1 MFALQV
7 ALLYFAGAIIAILI
21 IKGEVKKL
29 EDAEKRRRDRKRA
42 YAEEIRRAGERVR
55 REMLRDAAMNGQI
68 FAKKPTV
75 TVKAKGV
82 AADEIKKAWSRKG
95 ANVN

>member
-7 ALLYFAGAIIAILI
+7 ALLYFAGAIIAILV
-21 IKGEVKKL
+21 IKGEIKKL
-29 EDAEKRRRDRKRA
+29 EMAEKRRRDRKKA
-42 YAEEIRRAGERVR
+42 YAEEIRIAGERVR
-55 REMLRDAAMNGQI
+55 REMLRDAAMNGQL
-68 FAKKPTV
+68 FVKKP

-82 AADEIKKAWSRKG
+82 AAEQIKEAWSRKG